1 MKNKITIITGKIRSG
16 KTTYLRK
23 LISSL
28 DNVEGIIQIADEEKR
43 FFVDISSGDQM
54 ELTSQSRNSDTFN
67 MGNFIF
73 RKSAFNWAKEKLE
86 IVLKKGHTIIA
97 IDEYGPLEFRGEGL
111 EPLFS
116 EIINQTK
123 LNVELQLLVVVRETL
138 LKDFLEKF
146 NLNENEFRIE
156 MITKQISQ

>member
-1 MKNKITIITGKIRSG
+1 MKDRITIITGKIRSG
-16 KTTYLRK
+16 KTTYLKK

-28 DNVEGIIQIADEEKR
+28 DYVEGIIQIADGKKR
-43 FFVDISSGDQM
+43 FFIDISSGDQI

-73 RKSAFNWAKEKLE
+73 RKSAFTWAKEKLE
-86 IVLKKGHTIIA
+86 ISLKKRYTIIA
-97 IDEYGPLEFRGEGL
+97 IDEYGLLELRSEGL

-116 EIINQTK
+116 EIINRTK

-138 LKDFLEKF
+138 LKDFLKKF
-146 NLNENEFRIE
+146 NLNENKIKIE
-156 MITKQISQ
+156 KLVDNINQ